1 MITLQALL
9 NFLNFHK
16 MKILIS
22 FFLAL
27 LLPSPIFSR
36 PDSPVFN
43 VLDYGAV
50 GDGSTDSTS
59 AFNRTWGA
67 TCTSSSS
74 PTMYV
79 PSGNTFLLHQ
89 LKLSGP
95 CASPSV
101 TIEINGNIVAPSE
114 PSEWRCMS
122 NRCDK
127 WISFKH
133 VNGLTVRGSGII
145 SGHGHKWWDVN
156 VSQLSSFVFV
166 RLMKNILRLL
176 VFYIGLK
183 LHSRFLTA
191 FITSIYF
198 QDRMKPTA
206 FEISHS
212 KNISLS
218 GLSFKDN
225 PRVHVNIE
233 SSESARV
240 SNITIDAPAKS
251 PNTDGIHVS
260 DSRDVSINNCRIGT
274 GDDCISIVDGC
285 SNLKIS
291 NIICGPGHGIS
302 IGSLGKHGSNDNV
315 ENIVVSDVVF
325 IKSTNGARIKTWQ
338 GGQGH
343 ARNIIF
349 ERILSQD
356 SYNPIIIDQ
365 FYCDHEQCTEHD
377 SAVKVSDII
386 FRQIV
391 GTSKGEYAVKLDCSA
406 SVPCTGILMEDV
418 YIRSSGSKDKA
429 RSYTSN
435 ARGLVRGQN
444 IPHTRL

>member
-1 MITLQALL
+1 M
-9 NFLNFHK
+9 K
-16 MKILIS
+16 MLIS

-27 LLPSPIFSR
+27 LLPSLIFAR

-43 VLDYGAV
+43 VLHYGAV
-50 GDGSTDSTS
+50 GDGSTDATN
-59 AFNRTWGA
+59 AFNRTWEA

-74 PTMYV
+74 PPTMYV
-79 PSGNTFLLHQ
+79 PSGKTFLLHP

-95 CASPSV
+95 CVSSGV
-101 TIEINGNIVAPSE
+101 TIEINGNIVGPSE
-114 PSEWRCMS
+114 PSEWRCLA

-127 WISFKH
+127 WIHLKH
-133 VNGLTVRGSGII
+133 VNALTVRGNGTIN
-145 SGHGHKWWDVN
+145 GRGQKWWDDN
-156 VSQLSSFVFV
+156 
-166 RLMKNILRLL
+166 
-176 VFYIGLK
+176 
-183 LHSRFLTA
+183 
-191 FITSIYF
+191 
-198 QDRMKPTA
+198 DRIRPTA

-212 KNISLS
+212 KNVSLS
-218 GLSFKDN
+218 GLSFKDS
-225 PRVHVNIE
+225 PRMHVHIE
-233 SSESARV
+233 SAESATV

-251 PNTDGIHVS
+251 PNTDGIHVMFPL
-260 DSRDVSINNCRIGT
+260 INVELELIALNFHENA

-365 FYCDHEQCTEHD
+365 FYCDHEQCKEHVGFS
-377 SAVKVSDII
+377 SA
-386 FRQIV
+386 
-391 GTSKGEYAVKLDCSA
+391 G
-406 SVPCTGILMEDV
+406 
-418 YIRSSGSKDKA
+418 
-429 RSYTSN
+429 
-435 ARGLVRGQN
+435 
-444 IPHTRL
+444 

>member
-1 MITLQALL
+1 
-9 NFLNFHK
+9 
-16 MKILIS
+16 
-22 FFLAL
+22 
-27 LLPSPIFSR
+27 
-36 PDSPVFN
+36 
-43 VLDYGAV
+43 
-50 GDGSTDSTS
+50 
-59 AFNRTWGA
+59 
-67 TCTSSSS
+67 
-74 PTMYV
+74 MYV
-79 PSGNTFLLHQ
+79 PSGNTFLLRQ

-114 PSEWRCMS
+114 PSEWRCPS

-145 SGHGHKWWDVN
+145 SGHGHKWWGVN
-156 VSQLSSFVFV
+156 
-166 RLMKNILRLL
+166 
-176 VFYIGLK
+176 
-183 LHSRFLTA
+183 
-191 FITSIYF
+191 
-198 QDRMKPTA
+198 DRMKPTA

-338 GGQGH
+338 GGQGQ

-406 SVPCTGILMEDV
+406 SVPCMGILMEDV
-418 YIRSSGSKDKA
+418 YIRSSSSKDKA